1 MRELTETP
9 PPPPPPPALHHR
21 ARLQYSLLLKR
32 NSFLLHSKMDSITH
46 VTNKMLAELAR
57 QQQQQTPP
65 ESAPPPYTA
74 TDEDS
79 ESDDDL
85 DDMDDE
91 EDDSSIPMKLTV
103 NAAHNIQGCNNLVPT
118 SPHPLADATK
128 FSTLLLHAVNQINAA
143 NAAANSDVE
152 CSSKRRRPL
161 KIELTV
167 NCGITVVGDRNV
179 IGPVAMKP
187 RDTLASTSSSSA
199 VAGAK
204 RKADEPPVGEDEPA
218 TKKVAVD
225 KE

>member
-1 MRELTETP
+1 
-9 PPPPPPPALHHR
+9 
-21 ARLQYSLLLKR
+21 
-32 NSFLLHSKMDSITH
+32 MDSITH

-179 IGPVAMKP
+179 IGPVAMKA

-204 RKADEPPVGEDEPA
+204 RKADESPVGEDEPA